1 MLAMMQVEDRSGGG
15 WRRKKEGLD
24 PRTRRTET
32 DRNNPYFLGYIS
44 VDLYWSTIK
53 PINSFLR
60 SETHHE
66 MAASSFQGK
75 IRVLLRGAR
84 AILSR
89 GFRSVGLRNS
99 KSDKVIQS
107 LYRYA
112 CVLCGRADATLYG
125 ERTIVLVFKLVLRC
139 VKWRGGTKKLH
150 CIACTCW
157 PLSPLCLN
165 AQAEYCVTCNVQ
177 AHPTFE
183 TVNLHVCV
191 QYTSTL

>member
-75 IRVLLRGAR
+75 ILYSAR
-84 AILSR
+84 RRALAGSAR
-89 GFRSVGLRNS
+89 ERRDMGFRPLALGPSVYVFFFFFRYS
-99 KSDKVIQS
+99 KRFFIP
-107 LYRYA
+107 
-112 CVLCGRADATLYG
+112 
-125 ERTIVLVFKLVLRC
+125 LVHWF
-139 VKWRGGTKKLH
+139 GGFF
-150 CIACTCW
+150 W
-157 PLSPLCLN
+157 FF
-165 AQAEYCVTCNVQ
+165 V
-177 AHPTFE
+177 F
-183 TVNLHVCV
+183 
-191 QYTSTL
+191 